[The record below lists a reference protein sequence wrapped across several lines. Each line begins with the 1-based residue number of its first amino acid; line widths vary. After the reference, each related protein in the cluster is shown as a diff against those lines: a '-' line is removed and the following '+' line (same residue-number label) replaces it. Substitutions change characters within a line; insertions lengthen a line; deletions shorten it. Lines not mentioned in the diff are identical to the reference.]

1 MLNGERERGPG
12 YPQQS
17 GFTLIELL
25 VVIIIIAA
33 LAAIAIPT
41 YLGTRSQAQDTAA
54 LASIR
59 NALTVVESARVD
71 APNYAVLTVADLAK
85 IEPDIAWRVATA
97 DLVDAGSLQVTAAAT
112 AEASK
117 KEMDFYGQAWDTFDL
132 AVVSASG
139 NKYGI
144 EVRVSGGVGVTYLK
158 VKVLEGI
165 TSTTW

>member
-1 MLNGERERGPG
+1 VTKAHGRTTDWAH
-12 YPQQS
+12 QT

-25 VVIIIIAA
+25 VVIVIIAV

-54 LASIR
+54 LSSIR

-71 APNYAVLTVADLAK
+71 APNYAVLTVANLEA
-85 IEPDIAWRVATA
+85 IEPDLAWRVSSA
-97 DLVDAGSLQVTAAAT
+97 DLVDAASLQVTAAVVAQ
-112 AEASK
+112 ANR
-117 KEMDFYGQAWDTFDL
+117 KEMDYYGEAWDTFDL

-144 EVRVSGGVGVTYLK
+144 QVKVSGTVGVTYLK
-158 VKVLEGI
+158 VRVVEGSVV
-165 TSTTW
+165 TSW